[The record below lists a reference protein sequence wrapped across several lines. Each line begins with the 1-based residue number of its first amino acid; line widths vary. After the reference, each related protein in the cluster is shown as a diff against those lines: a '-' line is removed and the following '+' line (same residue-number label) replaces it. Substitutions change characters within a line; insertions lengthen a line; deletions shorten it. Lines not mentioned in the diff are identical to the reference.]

1 MTNARRLLFP
11 LLFFFSVGCSTYSF
25 WGVGSD
31 RDNELSGLI
40 ITEPKQYTEVAS
52 PVKVCVWAEKKGRQ
66 YLIVDKD
73 IPEDLTQPISEDG
86 TVFMGGVCHVI
97 ELPMGQHSLKVLMVK
112 DDLVPFDPLLMDSVD
127 IRVIFDR
134 KES

>member
-1 MTNARRLLFP
+1 MINARSLLFP
-11 LLFFFSVGCSTYSF
+11 LLFFFSVGCSAYSF

-31 RDNELSGLI
+31 RGEELSGLI
-40 ITEPKQYTEVAS
+40 ITEPRQYTEVAS
-52 PVKVCVWAEKKGRQ
+52 PVKVCVWAEKKGKH
-66 YLIVDKD
+66 YLIVDKE
-73 IPEDLTQPISEDG
+73 IPEDLTKPMSSDG
-86 TVFMGGVCHVI
+86 TIFMGGVCHLI

-127 IRVIFDR
+127 IRVVFDR

>member
-11 LLFFFSVGCSTYSF
+11 LLFSLAVGCA
-25 WGVGSD
+25 GIDLGGD
-31 RDNELSGLI
+31 KELSGLI

-52 PVKVCVWAEKKGRQ
+52 PVKVCVWAEKQGRH

-134 KES
+134 RES

>member
-11 LLFFFSVGCSTYSF
+11 LLFSLAVGCA
-25 WGVGSD
+25 GIDLGGD
-31 RDNELSGLI
+31 KELSGLI

-52 PVKVCVWAEKKGRQ
+52 PVKVCVWAEKQGRH

-86 TVFMGGVCHVI
+86 TIFMGGVCHMI

>member
-11 LLFFFSVGCSTYSF
+11 LLFSLAVGCA
-25 WGVGSD
+25 GIDLGGD
-31 RDNELSGLI
+31 KELSGLI

-52 PVKVCVWAEKKGRQ
+52 PVKVCVWAEKQGRH

>member
-11 LLFFFSVGCSTYSF
+11 LLFSLAVGCA
-25 WGVGSD
+25 GIDLGGD
-31 RDNELSGLI
+31 KELSGLI

-86 TVFMGGVCHVI
+86 TIFMGGVCHVI

>member
-1 MTNARRLLFP
+1 MKNARRLLFP
-11 LLFFFSVGCSTYSF
+11 LLFSLAVGCA
-25 WGVGSD
+25 GIDLGGD
-31 RDNELSGLI
+31 KELSGLI

-52 PVKVCVWAEKKGRQ
+52 PVKVCVWAEKQGRH

-86 TVFMGGVCHVI
+86 TIFMGGVCHMI

>member
-11 LLFFFSVGCSTYSF
+11 LLFSLAVGCA
-25 WGVGSD
+25 GIDLGGD
-31 RDNELSGLI
+31 KELSGLI

-52 PVKVCVWAEKKGRQ
+52 PVKVCVWAEKQGRH

-86 TVFMGGVCHVI
+86 TIFMGGVCHVI

>member
-11 LLFFFSVGCSTYSF
+11 LLFSLAVGCA
-25 WGVGSD
+25 GIDLGGD
-31 RDNELSGLI
+31 KELSGLI

-52 PVKVCVWAEKKGRQ
+52 PVKVCVWAEKQGRH

-134 KES
+134 RER

>member
-11 LLFFFSVGCSTYSF
+11 LLFSLAVGCA
-25 WGVGSD
+25 GIDLGGD
-31 RDNELSGLI
+31 KELSGLI

-52 PVKVCVWAEKKGRQ
+52 PVKVCVWAEKQGRH

-86 TVFMGGVCHVI
+86 TVFMGGVCHMI